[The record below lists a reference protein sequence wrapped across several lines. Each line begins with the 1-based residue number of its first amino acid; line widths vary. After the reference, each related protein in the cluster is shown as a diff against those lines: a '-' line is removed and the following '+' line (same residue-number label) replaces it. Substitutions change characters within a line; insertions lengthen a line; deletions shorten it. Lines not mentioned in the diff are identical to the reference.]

1 LVDLAK
7 YETLIS
13 ELGALESR
21 VEILN
26 NKYSDTLERNKEL
39 EVALDSVQQDK
50 NLLHQEIVKLEDELQ
65 KLKQKSEEK
74 INLNAEERENFKTK
88 INDLINRI
96 DYHLSVERKV

>member
-1 LVDLAK
+1 MVDLAK

>member
-1 LVDLAK
+1 VCSSD
-7 YETLIS
+7 
-13 ELGALESR
+13 
-21 VEILN
+21 LN

-74 INLNAEERENFKTK
+74 INLNADERENFKTK
-88 INDLINRI
+88 ITDLINRI
-96 DYHLSVERKV
+96 DYHLSVDKKV